1 MARRE
6 SAHKREMRFAP
17 NLLDEIRSRL
27 LCSQVVSRKVALKR
41 AGREFRGLSPFKTE
55 KSPSFYVNDQKGFYH
70 CFASGEHGDIFTF
83 VMKTEGLSFTEAV
96 EQLAAEAGVPLP
108 KPDAKSVERE
118 DERARLQSLLEVS
131 AKWFEENLRGP
142 AGAEARRYVGTRE
155 LSPDTIR
162 RFRIGYAPPSR
173 TALKTHLGKLGYSV
187 DEMIRSGMLIGGEDI
202 KEPYD
207 RFRDRL
213 MFPISDLKDRPIAFG
228 GRALQK
234 DERAKYLNSPETPLF
249 HKGHILFNAAKA
261 RSAAHDRNRLIIVEG
276 YMDVVSLAA
285 AGFDESVAPLG
296 TALTEDQ
303 MQLVWR
309 FVPEPILCFDG
320 DSAGKKAAHRAIDTM
335 LPHLKP
341 GYSAGFAFLPD
352 GLDPDDLIRQQGADA
367 MKDILDRA
375 VPLAEVLWEREFTSV
390 DWSTPERKA
399 KLQQQITNLV
409 NTIADP
415 AVRGLYASAMRDR
428 LAAAWGTNRRGERSH
443 VSDGYTTNR
452 MVAAA
457 AASPYQ
463 IPGDQ
468 QGRPDSYDRGFQPG
482 YSQSQGRQFPRDRN
496 PRFGGG
502 GKSGGGGR
510 GGPWRGGEPPRPTAS
525 HSLRQSSIVASMPG
539 IASGRPPYREALLLR
554 TLINHPWMIE
564 AEAERISTIE
574 LSSGALSRLRDT
586 LISLLSSDIPLDS
599 SSIRSQLTSSGLD
612 KVMELLERAITHRS
626 DRFAEPAAAEV
637 EVEKGW
643 RHTLA
648 LHEQQTGLR
657 KALAAAEQ
665 AFHAEGSEDALS
677 RIVEIQRQLASSEDL
692 QLPDER

>member
-1 MARRE
+1 
-6 SAHKREMRFAP
+6 MRFAP

-55 KSPSFYVNDQKGFYH
+55 KSPSFFVNDQKGFYH

-83 VMKTEGLSFTEAV
+83 VMKTEGLTFTEAV

-108 KPDAKSVERE
+108 KPDAKSAERE
-118 DERARLQSLLEVS
+118 DERTRLQALLEVS

-142 AGAEARRYVGTRE
+142 AGAEARRYVGTRG

-173 TALKTHLGKLGYSV
+173 SALKTHLAKLGYSV
-187 DEMIRSGMLIGGEDI
+187 EEMIRSGMLIGGEDI

-213 MFPISDLKDRPIAFG
+213 MFPIADLKDRPIAFG

-249 HKGHILFNAAKA
+249 HKGSILFNAAKA
-261 RSAAHDRNRLIIVEG
+261 RSAAHERQRLIIVEG

-285 AGFDESVAPLG
+285 AGFEESVAPLG

-309 FVPEPILCFDG
+309 FVAEPILCFDG
-320 DSAGKKAAHRAIDTM
+320 DSAGKKAAYRAIDTM

-352 GLDPDDLIRQQGADA
+352 GLDPDDLVRQQGADA
-367 MKDILDRA
+367 MKDILARA
-375 VPLAEVLWEREFTSV
+375 APLAQVLWEREFASG

-399 KLQQQITNLV
+399 KLQQQVMSLV
-409 NTIADP
+409 ATIADP

-428 LAAAWGTNRRGERSH
+428 LAEAWGTNRRSEPLQRG
-443 VSDGYTTNR
+443 DGYSHGRT
-452 MVAAA
+452 VAAA
-457 AASPYQ
+457 AAEPYQ
-463 IPGDQ
+463 IPRSHQGYQ
-468 QGRPDSYDRGFQPG
+468 QGYAQG
-482 YSQSQGRQFPRDRN
+482 QGRQFPRDRN

-502 GKSGGGGR
+502 GGGR
-510 GGPWRGGEPPRPTAS
+510 GPWRGGEPPRPTAS
-525 HSLRQSSIVASMPG
+525 HSLRQSSMVGAVT
-539 IASGRPPYREALLLR
+539 GRPSYREALLMR
-554 TLINHPWMIE
+554 TLIYHPWMIE
-564 AEAERISTIE
+564 AEAERIADIE
-574 LSSGALSRLRDT
+574 FSSGALSRLRDT
-586 LISLLSSDIPLDS
+586 LISLLSGDIPLDS
-599 SSIRSQLTSSGLD
+599 SSIRSQLTNSGLD
-612 KVMELLERAITHRS
+612 KVVELLERAITHRS
-626 DRFAEPAAAEV
+626 DRFAEPGAAEV

-677 RIVEIQRQLASSEDL
+677 RIVEIQRQLASAEDIQL
-692 QLPDER
+692 QDER

>member
-1 MARRE
+1 M
-6 SAHKREMRFAP
+6 KFPP
-17 NLLDEIRSRL
+17 NLLDEVRSRL

-108 KPDAKSVERE
+108 KPDAKSAERE
-118 DERARLQSLLEVS
+118 DERTRLQSLLEVS

-142 AGAEARRYVGTRE
+142 AGAEARRYVGTRG

-173 TALKTHLGKLGYSV
+173 TALKTHLGKLGYTV
-187 DEMIRSGMLIGGEDI
+187 EEMIRSGMLIGGEDI

-261 RSAAHDRNRLIIVEG
+261 RSAAHDRQRLIIVEG

-320 DSAGKKAAHRAIDTM
+320 DSAGKKAAYRAIDTM
-335 LPHLKP
+335 LPHIKP

-367 MKDILDRA
+367 MKDILARA
-375 VPLAEVLWEREFTSV
+375 VPLAQVLWDREFSSG

-399 KLQQQITNLV
+399 KLQQQLMTLV

-428 LAAAWGTNRRGERSH
+428 LAEAWGTNRRGDRSQRG
-443 VSDGYTTNR
+443 DGYSNTRT
-452 MVAAA
+452 VAAA
-457 AASPYQ
+457 AAEPYQ

-468 QGRPDSYDRGFQPG
+468 QGYQPG
-482 YSQSQGRQFPRDRN
+482 YQTSYQQNYSQGQGRPYPRDRN

-502 GKSGGGGR
+502 GGGRGGSGGR

-525 HSLRQSSIVASMPG
+525 HSLRQSSMVGTLA
-539 IASGRPPYREALLLR
+539 GRPSYREALLMR
-554 TLINHPWMIE
+554 TLVYHPWMIE
-564 AEAERISTIE
+564 AEAERIANIE
-574 LSSGALSRLRDT
+574 FTSDALSRLRDT

-599 SSIRSQLTSSGLD
+599 SSIRSQLTSAGLD
-612 KVMELLERAITHRS
+612 KVLELLERAITHRS
-626 DRFAEPAAAEV
+626 DRFAEPGAAEV

-677 RIVEIQRQLASSEDL
+677 RIVEIQRQLASAEDI